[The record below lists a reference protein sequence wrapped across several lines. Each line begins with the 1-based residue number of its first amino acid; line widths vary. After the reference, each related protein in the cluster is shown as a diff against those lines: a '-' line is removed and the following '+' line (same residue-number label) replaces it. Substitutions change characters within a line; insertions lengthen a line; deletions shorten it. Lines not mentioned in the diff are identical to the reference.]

1 MGTSFKSLFNH
12 GDEVVEVKVMNTFGE
27 KLEVRRFNKADQNEV
42 DKMYKWLK
50 DKYGIIPKIDNSVEK
65 ESDWLGLDNEF
76 LKF

>member
-27 KLEVRRFNKADQNEV
+27 KLEVRRFNKGDQNEV

-50 DKYGIIPKIDNSVEK
+50 DKYNIIPKVDNSVEK
-65 ESDWLGLDNEF
+65 ESDWLALDNEF